1 MVATIDIKEHMEVI
15 GADGAFVGKVDKIDG
30 ERIKLTKDDGHGG
43 KRDHH
48 HFLPIGLVA
57 DIEGDKVR
65 LSATAAV
72 ALTFQEEETGKVVTG
87 EATGSAKESAFA
99 FEQMPEESGSTKL
112 GDKLAAMMPANKG
125 LAVGAAALGA
135 AAVGAAAIGAAKLIK
150 NRNAESDAIPLDDD
164 ENMRLISS
172 SKVEGTKVFDRDGAN
187 IGTIQNFMVDKYT
200 GRVAYAVLS
209 FGGTFGYGATLFPL
223 PWGALTYDEGRDGY
237 SLDITKAQLAD
248 APKFEARD
256 TPEFDAAYRRRVVT
270 FYRAM

>member
-15 GADGAFVGKVDKIDG
+15 GADGAFVGKVDKIEG
-30 ERIKLTKDDGHGG
+30 ARIKLTKDDGHGG

-48 HFLPIGLVA
+48 HFLPLGLVA
-57 DIEGDKVR
+57 EVEGDKVR
-65 LSATAAV
+65 LSATAAN
-72 ALTFQEEETGKVVTG
+72 ALTFQEEETGAA
-87 EATGSAKESAFA
+87 ATDGNASAKESAFA
-99 FEQMPEESGSTKL
+99 FQQTPETGTASKIGEKL
-112 GDKLAAMMPANKG
+112 TAMMPANKG

-135 AAVGAAAIGAAKLIK
+135 AAVGAAALGAAKLIK
-150 NRNAESDAIPLDDD
+150 NRKADSDAIPLDDD

-172 SKVEGTKVFDRDGAN
+172 SKVEGTKVYDRDGVN

-209 FGGTFGYGATLFPL
+209 FGGTFGFGATLFPL
-223 PWGALTYDEGRDGY
+223 PWAALDYDEGRDGY
-237 SLDITKAQLAD
+237 ALDITKAQLGD

-256 TPEFDAAYRRRVVT
+256 TPEFDAAYRTRIVA